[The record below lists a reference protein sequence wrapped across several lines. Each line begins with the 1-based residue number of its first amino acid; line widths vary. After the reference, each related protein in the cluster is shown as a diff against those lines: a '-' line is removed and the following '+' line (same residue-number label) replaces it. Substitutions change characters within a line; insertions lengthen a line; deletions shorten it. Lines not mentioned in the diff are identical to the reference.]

1 MKRVHGVDEMMKRR
15 IIREI
20 WEIVEMNRLKIKE
33 VTRVFISLQ
42 EDYTIICKY
51 YARYYFKKKKDLS
64 NQICLTCNDI
74 RYTYWMY
81 L

>member
-33 VTRVFISLQ
+33 VTRVFIS
-42 EDYTIICKY
+42 
-51 YARYYFKKKKDLS
+51 
-64 NQICLTCNDI
+64 
-74 RYTYWMY
+74 
-81 L
+81 